1 MFSQEKLKIA
11 VAHQDIRDA
20 KYVLNTLL
28 PVLAASGKHTSFG
41 ALERNSSLGQIYA
54 MIRKFGLKIELLTVA
69 FDDVSSPQVFQL
81 TFSQPDNIKF
91 PNTASTDFLS
101 SMEDGIPF
109 TSGEVKIPTNWS
121 ALATRVTNNPIAS
134 AFMYKHLI

>member
-1 MFSQEKLKIA
+1 LS
-11 VAHQDIRDA
+11 
-20 KYVLNTLL
+20 
-28 PVLAASGKHTSFG
+28 ASGKHTSFG

-54 MIRKFGLKIELLTVA
+54 MIHRFGLEIELLTVA
-69 FDDVSSPQVFQL
+69 FDDVNSPQVLRL

-121 ALATRVTNNPIAS
+121 ALATAVTNTLVAS
-134 AFMYKHLI
+134 AFMDKRLVYNIVTMLIGLKPSNLSDK